1 MKDAH
6 EVLIGGCSAGAL
18 AVYLG
23 LDEMAGLIHE
33 RNPTVHVRGV
43 AFSGFF
49 AEYSANEIIPS
60 NGQTMRDDG
69 VVDGKLD
76 YASALR
82 NVFLFSNMTA
92 GANKRCLHYQTRNG
106 ASEKVGTTINRISG
120 STVSNNTDIY
130 PNIQD
135 PNLANCA
142 FASNLAPH
150 IRTPMF
156 SLQVC
161 N

>member
-92 GANKRCLHYQTRNG
+92 GANKRCLHYQTTNV
-106 ASEKVGTTINRISG
+106 KRITG
-120 STVSNNTDIY
+120 STSYGKSNNSDIY
-130 PNIQD
+130 PNI
-135 PNLANCA
+135 PESNLANCA

-150 IRTPMF
+150 IRTPVF

-161 N
+161 NTILF